1 MNFPGLGVGVLS
13 WCDRTGRGGL
23 SLRNSLATYQQA
35 GLFELV
41 GEALLWCQEI
51 SPQDRALAD
60 GMGLAVN
67 GSSDNQGILG
77 GFKNLATAMTSDIL
91 VLLENDLPLIEP
103 REELIRQFTLAQDAL
118 RSGEVQVF
126 RLRHV
131 AAPGQKFDTL
141 QKYQLYHGLG
151 LMPQLRRTMRPGKAQ
166 RLAGTALYGEA
177 DPAAKFPD
185 LIAQAADG
193 SYRISSR
200 CLPWTNQSIMVR
212 RDFFL
217 ETIIAYA
224 ERHPSRRRVNGF
236 PDIEKEW
243 NAPQWRNSG
252 WTIGADRGLFT
263 HERV

>member
-1 MNFPGLGVGVLS
+1 MIFPGLGVGILS
-13 WCDRTGRGGL
+13 WRNGMERGGL
-23 SLRNSLATYQQA
+23 SLRNSLATYKQA

-51 SPQDRALAD
+51 SAPDRALAD
-60 GMGLAVN
+60 DIGLRID
-67 GSSDNQGILG
+67 GSPDNQGILG

-103 REELIRQFTLAQDAL
+103 REELIRQFTLAQAAI
-118 RSGEVQVF
+118 RSGAVQVF

-131 AAPGQKFDTL
+131 AEPGQKFDTL
-141 QKYQLYHGLG
+141 QKYQRYHGLG
-151 LMPQLRRTMRPGKAQ
+151 LGPQLRRTMRPGKAQ

-193 SYRISSR
+193 SYRVSSR
-200 CLPWTNQSIMVR
+200 CLPWTNQSIMIR

-224 ERHPSRRRVNGF
+224 ERRPSRRRVNGF

-252 WTIGADRGLFT
+252 WTIGADKGLFT